1 MRFTTSIR
9 KILLGTTTALALVA
23 CDANKQTP
31 AKVSEAGSEKADKMT
46 SADLTGNSILQE
58 WTGPYNGVPPW
69 DKVKVSDFP
78 QAFQAAMDKVKAEVH
93 AVRDLSLIHI

>member
-31 AKVSEAGSEKADKMT
+31 EKISEKVSETVSDKVDTMT
-46 SADLTGNSILQE
+46 SADLTGNSILQK
-58 WTGPYNGVPPW
+58 WTGPYDGVPPW
-69 DKVKVSDFP
+69 DKVKVADFP
-78 QAFQAAMDKVKAEVH
+78 AAFQA
-93 AVRDLSLIHI
+93 LSLIHI